1 MNTFTGS
8 TSQKD
13 LLHNGFPLV
22 IKPLDYVESEEIKK
36 LIFALE
42 DDKTLRN
49 FFIKQTFSGLYS
61 KNGHQDKDRENNKY
75 QYFFDFIRESRL
87 LPKAMP
93 GKSTSKYYTYISNLS
108 NIADQLF
115 NKTINR
121 SLAHVC
127 EKAEKIGIISPD
139 IFIDSVKHNGKEFDK
154 VTFVDEEQIHDDFS
168 ISVPE
173 KFSFYKIS
181 DSLFEIW
188 IKPENTGLFLE
199 IWVYHVLKEH
209 FKSNEC
215 VEVFHSVNVYNK
227 GAKSHPE
234 TLEALIQN
242 NSMKSEISSI
252 TELDVLIT
260 KNNKPICIIECKNS
274 EADMSDILKQYG
286 VTQLLNIENGIIVTD
301 VFHKSK
307 GITYFENLHIVSDV
321 INSLYFPA
329 NIVKLVDKIV
339 SLH

>member
-1 MNTFTGS
+1 M
-8 TSQKD
+8 
-13 LLHNGFPLV
+13 
-22 IKPLDYVESEEIKK
+22 
-36 LIFALE
+36 
-42 DDKTLRN
+42 
-49 FFIKQTFSGLYS
+49 
-61 KNGHQDKDRENNKY
+61 
-75 QYFFDFIRESRL
+75 
-87 LPKAMP
+87 
-93 GKSTSKYYTYISNLS
+93 
-108 NIADQLF
+108 
-115 NKTINR
+115 
-121 SLAHVC
+121 
-127 EKAEKIGIISPD
+127 
-139 IFIDSVKHNGKEFDK
+139 
-154 VTFVDEEQIHDDFS
+154 
-168 ISVPE
+168 
-173 KFSFYKIS
+173 
-181 DSLFEIW
+181 
-188 IKPENTGLFLE
+188 
-199 IWVYHVLKEH
+199 
-209 FKSNEC
+209 
-215 VEVFHSVNVYNK
+215 FHSVNVYNK